1 MRVRLAYGEAGLE
14 IEAPDSATVI
24 ESAPV
29 PGVDDEARVLQEALR
44 WPLVGPPLG
53 ELLRGARDAVL
64 VFPDVTRAF
73 PSERVVPLVLE
84 ELAATGFGPD
94 RVTLLSATG
103 THRANTPEE
112 LERML
117 GRDVVER
124 YRVVNHDARDTA
136 SLVRLGATSQGA
148 PALLNRLY
156 VEAGLRIV
164 VGLIEPHF
172 FAGYSGGP
180 KGVCPGVAGLDTVLF
195 AHDRTRI
202 GDPHATWGSIAENPV
217 QRLLREV
224 VALAPPTFTLDV
236 TVNKRGA
243 ITGVF
248 AGEGYAAHPAGCA
261 FVAETQERTV
271 PGLFDLVIT
280 TNGGYPLDQNL
291 YQAIKGLSAAARIV
305 RPGGTIVLAA
315 ECRDGLPAHGSYG
328 AILHAAHGHQELF
341 GMLGDG
347 AETTP
352 DQWQAQVQALVQAKA
367 RVLAFCGGLSHAQL
381 RAAHFEP
388 VDSLERTLRELLARQ
403 PNASVAILPEGPYT
417 VATPAEPGRAEATGR
432 LGGSAART

>member
-1 MRVRLAYGEAGLE
+1 MRVRLAYGETGLE
-14 IEAPDSATVI
+14 IAAPDAATLI
-24 ESAPV
+24 ESQLV
-29 PGVDDEARVLQEALR
+29 PGLAGEAAALR
-44 WPLVGPPLG
+44 AALRQPLVGPPLA
-53 ELLRGARDAVL
+53 ELARGKADAVL

-73 PSERVVPLVLE
+73 PCERVVPIVLD
-84 ELAATGFGPD
+84 ELAAAGFGPD

-103 THRANTPEE
+103 THRANTPAE

-117 GRDVVER
+117 GRNVLAR
-124 YRVVNHDARDTA
+124 YRVVNHDARDA
-136 SLVRLGATSQGA
+136 DSLVRLGTTSQGA

-156 VEAGLRIV
+156 VEAGLRLV

-202 GDPHATWGSIAENPV
+202 GDPHATWGSIAQNPV
-217 QRLLREV
+217 QQLLREV
-224 VALAPPTFTLDV
+224 VALAPPALTLDV
-236 TVNKRGA
+236 TVNRHGA

-261 FVAETQERTV
+261 FVAQTQERRV
-271 PGLFDLVIT
+271 PHPFDIVVT

-315 ECRDGLPAHGSYG
+315 ECRDGLPDHGSYG
-328 AILHAAHGHQELF
+328 ANLHAAGGHHDLF
-341 GMLGDG
+341 DLLHDG

-352 DQWQAQVQALVQAKA
+352 DQWQAQVQAIVQEKA
-367 RVLAFCGGLSHAQL
+367 RVLAFCGGLSQAQL

-388 VDSLERTLRELLARQ
+388 IASVEQTLRELLAAQ
-403 PNASVAILPEGPYT
+403 PGATVAILPEGPYT
-417 VATPAEPGRAEATGR
+417 VATPAADPNGRSTAPPRAGATR
-432 LGGSAART
+432 A